1 MLWRPR
7 ASQDWRR
14 TPLRIQQNDRWQ
26 GSFTPD
32 EIGTYEFAIEAW
44 RDPFATWVDEVTKK
58 AAAGQSVEL
67 ELMEGRAL
75 VARAR
80 RKRTEQRAGDK
91 TPGVNDESLE
101 RLLSSD
107 LLEFMRFHGP
117 RAGVSRST
125 IFEVTVDRERAAFS
139 SWYEL
144 FPRSAAND
152 AHRHGTFS
160 DVICR
165 IPYVRDMGFDVLYF
179 PPLHPIGRTN
189 RKGRNNALRA
199 EIGDPGSVY
208 AIGSAEGG
216 HDAIHPEL
224 GTIEDFRRLVREANA
239 NGVEIAM
246 DIAWQCSPDHP
257 WLNEHPEWF
266 ERRPD
271 GSIKYAE
278 NPPKKYEDIVNL
290 RFDGDAYPDVW
301 FALRDVVLF
310 WASQGVRIFR
320 IDNPHTKPLPFW
332 EWMIARSAESIPI
345 PSSWPRRSRVPK

>member
-1 MLWRPR
+1 M
-7 ASQDWRR
+7 
-14 TPLRIQQNDRWQ
+14 
-26 GSFTPD
+26 
-32 EIGTYEFAIEAW
+32 
-44 RDPFATWVDEVTKK
+44 
-58 AAAGQSVEL
+58 
-67 ELMEGRAL
+67 
-75 VARAR
+75 
-80 RKRTEQRAGDK
+80 
-91 TPGVNDESLE
+91 
-101 RLLSSD
+101 RL
-107 LLEFMRFHGP
+107 HGP

-152 AHRHGTFS
+152 AQRHGTFA

-271 GSIKYAE
+271 G
-278 NPPKKYEDIVNL
+278 L
-290 RFDGDAYPDVW
+290 
-301 FALRDVVLF
+301 
-310 WASQGVRIFR
+310 
-320 IDNPHTKPLPFW
+320 
-332 EWMIARSAESIPI
+332 
-345 PSSWPRRSRVPK
+345 SSMRRTRRRSTKTSSIFDLMAMLIQMSGSRFAMLSCSGLAGRANFPHRQSAYEAAAVLGMDDRRGLPRVSRYHLPAEAFTRPKMMKRLAKVGFQQSYTYFTWRNSKQEITEYITN